1 MREFDLVVFDWDGTL
16 MDSTG
21 HIVHAIQQAC
31 RELAL
36 PVPAREAASHVI
48 GLRLAE
54 AMQQFCPPD
63 RAAQLPELVDA
74 FRRHYQ
80 INLERVML
88 FDAARETL
96 QAIRDAGAFV
106 AIATGSSRAGL
117 DRALAASGIAG
128 LFDATRTV
136 DECHSKPH
144 PDMLLQL
151 SDHFGVTLD
160 RTVMIGDTSHD
171 LLMARNAGGHGVGIS
186 HGAHDNAEL
195 VRCEPRAIVHS
206 LPELSAWLLP
216 RLC

>member
-36 PVPAREAASHVI
+36 PVPSREAASHVI

-63 RAAQLPELVDA
+63 RAAQMPELVDA

-80 INLERVML
+80 TNLDRVTL

-96 QAIRDAGAFV
+96 QAIRDTDAFV

-117 DRALAASGIAG
+117 DRALAASDIAA

-151 SDHFGVTLD
+151 AGHFGVTLD

-171 LLMARNAGGHGVGIS
+171 LLMANNAGGHGVGIS
-186 HGAHDNAEL
+186 HGAHDDAEL
-195 VRCEPRAIVHS
+195 ERCEPRVIVHS
-206 LPELSAWLLP
+206 LPELSTWLLP
-216 RLC
+216 RLR

>member
-1 MREFDLVVFDWDGTL
+1 MREYDLVVFDWDGTL

-31 RELAL
+31 RDLAL
-36 PVPAREAASHVI
+36 PVPEREAASHVI
-48 GLRLAE
+48 GLRLAD
-54 AMQQFCPPD
+54 AMRQFCPERQTDSLPD
-63 RAAQLPELVDA
+63 LIDA

-80 INLERVML
+80 ANLDQVTL

-96 QAIRDAGAFV
+96 EAIRAHGVFV

-117 DRALAASGIAG
+117 NRALAAAGIAE

-144 PDMLLQL
+144 PGMLLQL
-151 SDHFGVTLD
+151 TDFFGVERG

-171 LLMARNAGGHGVGIS
+171 LLMANHAGCHSVGIG
-186 HGAHDNAEL
+186 HGAHASEHL
-195 VRCEPRAIVHS
+195 QRCQPRAIVHS
-206 LPELSAWLLP
+206 LPELASWLLP

>member
-1 MREFDLVVFDWDGTL
+1 MREYDLVVFDWDGTL
-16 MDSTG
+16 MDSTA
-21 HIVHAIQQAC
+21 HIVNAIQQAC
-31 RELAL
+31 RDLAL
-36 PVPAREAASHVI
+36 PVPDREAASHVI

-63 RAAQLPELVDA
+63 RANRLPELVDA

-80 INLERVML
+80 ADLERVTL

-96 QAIRDAGAFV
+96 EAIRASGTFV

-117 DRALAASGIAG
+117 DRALAASGIKN

-151 SDHFGVTLD
+151 TDLFGVALD
-160 RTVMIGDTSHD
+160 RTVMVGDTSHD
-171 LLMARNAGGHGVGIS
+171 LLMARNAGSHGVGIS
-186 HGAHDNAEL
+186 HGAHDSAEL
-195 VRCEPRAIVHS
+195 IRCEPRVIVHS
-206 LPELSAWLLP
+206 LSELSSWLLP